1 MSRKR
6 SDGVSKKTLWLILLP
21 VLAVVVVLR
30 LFVVGSYYVESSN
43 TVRSNSLVLVSFLS
57 KPTQPGDIA
66 LVTITGNNG
75 ATLDLPAKVQ
85 SYTTN
90 PSPAYKVTLDQVEYM
105 DVAVDQIRGK
115 VILVLPFR

>member
-1 MSRKR
+1 MNRKR
-6 SDGVSKKTLWLILLP
+6 SGGVSKKPLWLILLP

-66 LVTITGNNG
+66 LITVTADNG
-75 ATLDLPAKVQ
+75 VTLDLPAKVQ
-85 SYTTN
+85 SYTTS
-90 PSPAYKVTLDQVEYM
+90 PSPAYKVTLDQVEYI
-105 DVAVDQIRGK
+105 DVSVDQVRGK

>member
-6 SDGVSKKTLWLILLP
+6 SDGVSKKPLWLILLP
-21 VLAVVVVLR
+21 VLAVVVALR

-57 KPTQPGDIA
+57 KPTQPRDIA
-66 LVTITGNNG
+66 LITITDNNG

-85 SYTTN
+85 SYTTS
-90 PSPAYKVTLDQVEYM
+90 PSPAYKVTLDQVEYV
-105 DVAVDQIRGK
+105 DVAVDQVRGK
-115 VILVLPFR
+115 VILVLPIR

>member
-6 SDGVSKKTLWLILLP
+6 SDGVSKKPLWLILLP
-21 VLAVVVVLR
+21 VLAVVVALR

-66 LVTITGNNG
+66 LITITDNNG

-85 SYTTN
+85 SYTTS
-90 PSPAYKVTLDQVEYM
+90 PSPAYKVTLDQVEYV

>member
-115 VILVLPFR
+115 VILVLPIH

>member
-66 LVTITGNNG
+66 LITITDNNG

-85 SYTTN
+85 SYTTS
-90 PSPAYKVTLDQVEYM
+90 PSPAYKVTLDQVEYV

>member
-1 MSRKR
+1 MIRKR
-6 SDGVSKKTLWLILLP
+6 PGGVSKKPLWLILLP

-66 LVTITGNNG
+66 LITITAGNG
-75 ATLDLPAKVQ
+75 VTLDLPAKVQ
-85 SYTTN
+85 SYTTS
-90 PSPAYKVTLDQVEYM
+90 PSPAYKVTLDQVQYM
-105 DVAVDQIRGK
+105 DVAVDQVRGK
-115 VILVLPFR
+115 VILVLPIR